1 MRLGSV
7 GCLAASLMLVG
18 TLAAG
23 CAKMSGGKEDAAV
36 ARAEDAAR
44 RAETAASRAE
54 AAAQRAEVASGKTER
69 SFHRKVK
76 K

>member
-1 MRLGSV
+1 MGLRSV
-7 GCLAASLMLVG
+7 GYLVASLMLAG
-18 TLAAG
+18 TLSTG
-23 CAKMSGGKEDAAV
+23 CAKMSEGKDDAAV

-54 AAAQRAEVASGKTER
+54 AAAQRAEAASGKTER
-69 SFHRKVK
+69 SFKRKMK

>member
-1 MRLGSV
+1 MRLRSV
-7 GCLAASLMLVG
+7 GYLAGSLMLAG
-18 TLAAG
+18 MLSTG
-23 CAKMSGGKEDAAV
+23 CAKMSEGKDDAAV

-54 AAAQRAEVASGKTER
+54 AAAQRAEAASGKTER
-69 SFHRKVK
+69 SFKRKMK